1 MKRITIYLIIISAAV
16 VSTIS
21 KATAQD
27 IKESDQRL
35 IFSARAK
42 LYPGGL
48 EISFEHSLSERFS
61 LRTALSND
69 FRGKGDYTY
78 HNREVS
84 LSMLSNSRNYPY
96 GFNIGPYIKLKDS
109 NYSYNHP
116 IPESM
121 LAASSIFYFF
131 GAGVTTEYRQ
141 KIGSRFMVSPFARFG
156 INKVLLRRDYGPGE
170 PFFTDSFETDA
181 VAGFVV
187 HFIF

>member
-1 MKRITIYLIIISAAV
+1 MKRFTIYLLILSAAA
-16 VSTIS
+16 VSSIS
-21 KATAQD
+21 QATAQELT
-27 IKESDQRL
+27 ESEHRL

-48 EISFEHSLSERFS
+48 EISFEHPLSERFS
-61 LRTALSND
+61 LRTALGHD
-69 FRGKGDYTY
+69 FRQKGDYTY

-84 LSMLSNSRNYPY
+84 LSMLSNSRIYPY
-96 GFNIGPYIKLKDS
+96 GFTIGPYIKLKDS
-109 NYSYNHP
+109 YYSYSHP

-121 LAASSIFYFF
+121 LDAYSSFYFF

-156 INKVLLRRDYGPGE
+156 INKVLIRRDYGPGE

-181 VAGFVV
+181 VAGFAV